1 MNIDF
6 YLDIDTVIHRL
17 DGRTKIILFLL
28 SFVAL
33 VLFED
38 PLYILPIALLILLE
52 STLAHAWVNI
62 WRIRLLLFILTVS
75 SVIMWNI
82 FASGETHLF
91 WFVDLESLKYSL
103 ARIMVML
110 LMIISGLNLLSTTRN
125 EELVLAM
132 IKLGMPYRVGFA
144 ISTSLRLVPTIAS
157 SIYTISQAQRSR
169 GLDLESGNVLERLR
183 KYIPLLIPVF
193 ISTIR
198 GTNIFG
204 MALESKGFGAR
215 KDRTFYLKMEME
227 KRDYITL
234 GFSVAVVVFC
244 LYINFLDYGNISG
257 LTKF

>member
-6 YLDIDTVIHRL
+6 FLDIDTVVHRL
-17 DGRTKIILFLL
+17 DGRTKILLFLL

-38 PLYILPIALLILLE
+38 PLYILPIAILILAQNF
-52 STLAHAWVNI
+52 LARAWVNI
-62 WRIRLLLFILTVS
+62 WRIRILLLILTVTS
-75 SVIMWNI
+75 IIMWNV

-91 WFVDLESLKYSL
+91 WFVDLESLRYSI
-103 ARIMVML
+103 ARTMLIL
-110 LMIISGLNLLSTTRN
+110 LMIISGMNLLSTTRN
-125 EELVLAM
+125 EELVLGM
-132 IKLGMPYRVGFA
+132 IKLGLPYRVGFA
-144 ISTSLRLVPTIAS
+144 ISTSLRMVPTISS

-169 GLDLESGNVLERLR
+169 GLDLESGNIFERIK

-198 GTNIFG
+198 GTNVFG

-215 KDRTFYLKMEME
+215 DDRSFYLTMNMET
-227 KRDYITL
+227 RDWIVLT
-234 GFSVAVVVFC
+234 FSISIVIICIYLNAIG
-244 LYINFLDYGNISG
+244 LGNIAG

>member
-17 DGRTKIILFLL
+17 DGRIKIILFLA
-28 SFVAL
+28 SFLAL

-38 PLYILPIALLILLE
+38 PLFILPIALLILLQNF
-52 STLAHAWVNI
+52 LARAWMNI
-62 WRIRLLLFILTVS
+62 WRMRFLLFLLTITS
-75 SVIMWNI
+75 IIMWNI

-91 WFVDLESLKYSL
+91 WFVDLESLLYSI
-103 ARIMVML
+103 ARTMLIL

-132 IKLGMPYRVGFA
+132 IKLGLPYRVGFA
-144 ISTSLRLVPTIAS
+144 ISTSLRMVPTIS
-157 SIYTISQAQRSR
+157 TSIHTISQAQRSR
-169 GLDLESGNVLERLR
+169 GLDLEGGGILERIR
-183 KYIPLLIPVF
+183 KFIPILIPVF

-198 GTNIFG
+198 DTNIFG

-215 KDRTFYLKMEME
+215 EDRTYYLEMTMDRSDFLVLAFCFLIVGFSFYLEFA
-227 KRDYITL
+227 
-234 GFSVAVVVFC
+234 GFGDIA
-244 LYINFLDYGNISG
+244 G

>member
-6 YLDIDTVIHRL
+6 YIDTDTVIHRL
-17 DGRTKIILFLL
+17 DGRTKILLFIF

-38 PLYILPIALLILLE
+38 PLFILPVALLILLE
-52 STLAHAWVNI
+52 NTLARAWVNI
-62 WRIRLLLFILTVS
+62 WRIRFLLLILSVS
-75 SVIMWNI
+75 GVIMWNL

-91 WFVDLESLKYSL
+91 WFVDLESLQYSL
-103 ARIMVML
+103 ARTMVIL
-110 LMIISGLNLLSTTRN
+110 LMIISGMNLLSTTRN

-132 IKLGMPYRVGFA
+132 IKLGLPYRVGFA
-144 ISTSLRLVPTIAS
+144 ISTSLRMVPTISS

-169 GLDLESGNVLERLR
+169 GLDLESGNILERIK
-183 KYIPLLIPVF
+183 KYVPLLIPVF

-198 GTNIFG
+198 STNVFG

-215 KDRTFYLKMEME
+215 DDRTFYLKMDMAT
-227 KRDYITL
+227 RDYVTL
-234 GFSVAVVVFC
+234 TFTVAVVVFC
-244 LYINFLDYGNISG
+244 LYINFLDYGNIAG

>member
-17 DGRTKIILFLL
+17 DGRTKILLFLF
-28 SFVAL
+28 SFIAL

-38 PLYILPIALLILLE
+38 PLFILPIVLLILLE
-52 STLAHAWVNI
+52 NILAHAWVNL
-62 WRIRLLLFILTVS
+62 WRIRFLLLILTVTS
-75 SVIMWNI
+75 IIMWNL

-103 ARIMVML
+103 ARTMVML
-110 LMIISGLNLLSTTRN
+110 FMIISGMNLLSTTRN
-125 EELVLAM
+125 EELVLGM

-144 ISTSLRLVPTIAS
+144 ISTALRMVPTISS

-169 GLDLESGNVLERLR
+169 GLDLEGGNILERIR

-198 GTNIFG
+198 GTNVFG

-215 KDRTFYLKMEME
+215 DDRTFYLHMEMAQ
-227 KRDYITL
+227 RDYITL
-234 GFSVAVVVFC
+234 AFSIIVVIFC
-244 LYINFLDYGNISG
+244 LYINFLDYGNIAG

>member
-6 YLDIDTVIHRL
+6 YLDIDTVIHRM
-17 DGRTKIILFLL
+17 DGRTKILLFLF

-38 PLYILPIALLILLE
+38 PLFILPLVSLILLQNL
-52 STLAHAWVNI
+52 LARAWRNI
-62 WRIRLLLFILTVS
+62 WRIRALLTILTLS
-75 SVIMWNI
+75 SVIMWNV

-103 ARIMVML
+103 ARTMVMVF
-110 LMIISGLNLLSTTRN
+110 MIISGLNLLSTTRN
-125 EELVLAM
+125 EELVLGM
-132 IKLGMPYRVGFA
+132 IKLGLPYRVGFA
-144 ISTSLRLVPTIAS
+144 VSTSLRMVPTIAS
-157 SIYTISQAQRSR
+157 NIHTISQAQRSR
-169 GLDLESGNVLERLR
+169 GLDLESGNVLERLK

-198 GTNIFG
+198 STNVFG
-204 MALESKGFGAR
+204 MALEAKGFGAR

-227 KRDYITL
+227 RRDYTVL
-234 GFSVAVVVFC
+234 AFTVLLVVFC
-244 LYINFLDYGNISG
+244 LYLDFSGYGNIAG

>member
-6 YLDIDTVIHRL
+6 YLDIDTPIHRL
-17 DGRTKIILFLL
+17 DGRTKILLFLL
-28 SFVAL
+28 SFLAL

-38 PLYILPIALLILLE
+38 PLYILVIALLILMQNF
-52 STLAHAWVNI
+52 LARAWVNI
-62 WRIRLLLFILTVS
+62 WRIRFLLTILTIS
-75 SVIMWNI
+75 SVIMWNV

-103 ARIMVML
+103 ARTML
-110 LMIISGLNLLSTTRN
+110 ILFMIISGMNLLSTTRN
-125 EELVLAM
+125 EELVLGM
-132 IKLGMPYRVGFA
+132 IKLGLPYRVGFA
-144 ISTSLRLVPTIAS
+144 ISTSLRMVPTISS

-169 GLDLESGNVLERLR
+169 GLDLESGNILERIR

-198 GTNIFG
+198 GTNVFG

-215 KDRTFYLKMEME
+215 DDRTFYLKMEMA
-227 KRDYITL
+227 KRDFIALAFCIAVYI
-234 GFSVAVVVFC
+234 FS
-244 LYINFLDYGNISG
+244 LYLNFSGYGDIAG

>member
-17 DGRTKIILFLL
+17 DGRTKILLFLS

-38 PLYILPIALLILLE
+38 PLYILPIALLILLQNI
-52 STLAHAWVNI
+52 LARAWINI
-62 WRIRLLLFILTVS
+62 WRIRFLLTILTIS
-75 SVIMWNI
+75 SLIMWNV

-91 WFVDLESLKYSL
+91 WFVDYESLLYSF
-103 ARIMVML
+103 ARTIL
-110 LMIISGLNLLSTTRN
+110 ILFMIISGMNLLSTTRN

-132 IKLGMPYRVGFA
+132 IKLGLPYRVGFA
-144 ISTSLRLVPTIAS
+144 ISTSLRMVPTISS

-169 GLDLESGNVLERLR
+169 GLDLESGNIVERVR

-198 GTNIFG
+198 GTNVFG

-215 KDRTFYLKMEME
+215 DDRTFYLEMTMSR
-227 KRDYITL
+227 RDYITL
-234 GFSVAVVVFC
+234 AFVLAVIIFC
-244 LYINFLDYGNISG
+244 LTINFLDYGNIAG